1 MVSCDI
7 PAARKICGHVSALV
21 SCHRCQK
28 KANYE
33 NHQHNFAGMGDM
45 EDWFVARDSNEHL
58 QNALGWRR
66 CNSDASRK
74 RFVKQTGV
82 RWIKQP
88 KAIRSLVEIEA
99 AKNYSPPAITSAI
112 KEYVTLELG
121 RWKELETVKNARL
134 NLWNRTDNDPDSPY
148 FIEFILQ
155 RSFSKEELQIMDN
168 VKFGIT
174 VILMLLDPIYDQP
187 EVSSSKVQ
195 EHMGKW
201 DSDAVIQKWLKGK
214 TPLEDDNI
222 MDSDMISRNYN
233 DNNSEE
239 QNTTE
244 SDLKNNLGETNE
256 TALAW
261 IILNRI
267 YEHQLEKKIRAA
279 LIMVSCDI
287 PAVRKVCGHVSALVS
302 CHQCQKKANY
312 ENHQHNFAGMEDME
326 DWFVAKN

>member
-1 MVSCDI
+1 MSATSSLFAII
-7 PAARKICGHVSALV
+7 PTPLVSAPLIITSTTNLTV
-21 SCHRCQK
+21 DK
-28 KANYE
+28 K
-33 NHQHNFAGMGDM
+33 
-45 EDWFVARDSNEHL
+45 RDHL
-58 QNALGWRR
+58 FDIDHALEISMKDF
-66 CNSDASRK
+66 NDK
-74 RFVKQTGV
+74 
-82 RWIKQP
+82 WIKQP

-256 TALAW
+256 TALA
-261 IILNRI
+261 
-267 YEHQLEKKIRAA
+267 Y
-279 LIMVSCDI
+279 
-287 PAVRKVCGHVSALVS
+287 
-302 CHQCQKKANY
+302 
-312 ENHQHNFAGMEDME
+312 
-326 DWFVAKN
+326 